1 MTTVKMLIALNL
13 SASDHC
19 QNVDCSVT
27 LSASDHCQNV
37 DSSDFEC

>member
-1 MTTVKMLIALNL
+1 MTTVKMLEALTL

-37 DSSDFEC
+37 DGSDFE